1 MCVKKCTTKALQ
13 PPIKVVLVK
22 EGDIYVTHIYQKR
35 ECFRLDELAR
45 YRRKAFKTL
54 EVTAS
59 KSTVEKEK
67 IKFITGR
74 ELIYCANLALVHIN
88 RTNE

>member
-1 MCVKKCTTKALQ
+1 MHVKKCATKALQ

-22 EGDIYVTHIYQKR
+22 EGDIYVTHIYQRKQ
-35 ECFRLDELAR
+35 CFRLDELAR

-59 KSTVEKEK
+59 ESTVEKEK
-67 IKFITGR
+67 IKDS
-74 ELIYCANLALVHIN
+74 
-88 RTNE
+88 